1 MANSE
6 GNGEPTSYYKTEKE
20 KELHIMGCFGSKQK
34 ISKVD
39 LEYLKKHT
47 RYDEATIKEWFKG
60 FRVSLLCISL
70 SLSFFFYYAYAYPYI
85 GCQQFK
91 HVKFYLRLN
100 NCSLVWFVLSYSCR
114 TKQQKQFLLVI
125 VTGLIFLSLFFC
137 FIICQS
143 YPFSSFFFCFVLFSW
158 SHLKII
164 GTMTKSLL
172 DL

>member
-1 MANSE
+1 VAKSE

-100 NCSLVWFVLSYSCR
+100 NCSLVCLVLSYSCR

-125 VTGLIFLSLFFC
+125 VTGLIFLSLFLLLHYLSIFAL
-137 FIICQS
+137 
-143 YPFSSFFFCFVLFSW
+143 FFYFFVLFCF
-158 SHLKII
+158 
-164 GTMTKSLL
+164 L
-172 DL
+172 DLTLK

>member
-1 MANSE
+1 
-6 GNGEPTSYYKTEKE
+6 
-20 KELHIMGCFGSKQK
+20 MGCFGSKQK

-85 GCQQFK
+85 SCQQFQ
-91 HVKFYLRLN
+91 HLKFYLRLN
-100 NCSLVWFVLSYSCR
+100 NCSLVCLVLSYSCR

-125 VTGLIFLSLFFC
+125 VTGLIFFAVVFAASLSVNLR
-137 FIICQS
+137 
-143 YPFSSFFFCFVLFSW
+143 PFSFFFFCFVLFCF
-158 SHLKII
+158 
-164 GTMTKSLL
+164 L
-172 DL
+172 DLTLK